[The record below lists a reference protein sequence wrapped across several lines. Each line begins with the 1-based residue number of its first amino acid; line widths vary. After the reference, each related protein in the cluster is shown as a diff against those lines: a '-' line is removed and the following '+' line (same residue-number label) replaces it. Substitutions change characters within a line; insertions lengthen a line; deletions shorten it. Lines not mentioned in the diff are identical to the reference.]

1 MRGPAP
7 SRGSTEFPGVVQ
19 TGERRRSYLT
29 AFPNCAKAQTDN
41 PTALELEGDVPQ
53 KREESCQSSLWEDQ
67 KSPTTVEVDIM
78 SEALEALIRLQ
89 EKCQAYPHPRRHPM
103 TQNYSSSCPWGDDLQ
118 HAFII
123 E

>member
-7 SRGSTEFPGVVQ
+7 SRGSTEFPRVVQ

-53 KREESCQSSLWEDQ
+53 KREGSCQSSLWEDEDIPILAH
-67 KSPTTVEVDIM
+67 SPKGDKADLRHSVVD
-78 SEALEALIRLQ
+78 ETQIRHTPQ
-89 EKCQAYPHPRRHPM
+89 
-103 TQNYSSSCPWGDDLQ
+103 
-118 HAFII
+118 
-123 E
+123 

>member
-7 SRGSTEFPGVVQ
+7 SRGSTEFPRVVQ

-29 AFPNCAKAQTDN
+29 AFPNCEKAQTDN

-67 KSPTTVEVDIM
+67 KSPTTMEVDIM
-78 SEALEALIRLQ
+78 SEALEALIRL
-89 EKCQAYPHPRRHPM
+89 PPPRNM
-103 TQNYSSSCPWGDDLQ
+103 SSVSASTLP
-118 HAFII
+118 IR
-123 E
+123 